1 MSLPYDGGLIAR
13 ARKLRKEQTQWER
26 KLWYDFLRNLPVRFQ
41 RQKAIGTYI
50 VDFYCHKA
58 ALVIELDGGQHS
70 EPEQQDYDPRRTDYL
85 ESLGLEVLRFSNLDI
100 SQNFDGVCQVIVCC
114 LKKRLPP

>member
-1 MSLPYDGGLIAR
+1 MPYDGGLIAR

-70 EPEQQDYDPRRTDYL
+70 EPEQQDYDRRRTDYL